1 MRGTC
6 ERGAPEPAA
15 ERRGLLPMHRSARGP
30 LPLLPTTHAAAR
42 ALPPHAHPNR
52 LPCRPARV
60 LPCPCLAARAAQHG
74 RRDTLS
80 KRGMEAARCSPL
92 LAGVLLLAGLG
103 EAGPMRLLALVVSR
117 VVCAGWGRAGQ
128 SATGQTPQSGAAVE
142 SLEMPCAARGAG
154 RARAGHRLRAS
165 RPLEGLDCA
174 QRPAPS
180 SQASPSARHVP
191 RMREARAAR
200 CGSQR
205 RRNPSIGRRVAAR
218 LLRGRAHSWI
228 WPFRRVG
235 EAPALLCDPCGG
247 SGGALDARRG
257 FREPLCASDR
267 LEHRRSARGRR
278 DQQSGARMQA
288 RRPFGCAKYCFAY
301 YLFYVSIEAG
311 VRRAPEA
318 YRARRAHASPP
329 I

>member
-174 QRPAPS
+174 QRPAARRRRVRAMSPACERPARRDVAPNGAATPPS
-180 SQASPSARHVP
+180 GAASPRGSFAGALTLGFGHFGGSAR
-191 RMREARAAR
+191 
-200 CGSQR
+200 R
-205 RRNPSIGRRVAAR
+205 RRCCVI
-218 LLRGRAHSWI
+218 
-228 WPFRRVG
+228 
-235 EAPALLCDPCGG
+235 PA
-247 SGGALDARRG
+247 GALVG
-257 FREPLCASDR
+257 PWTREEGSESPCAPQTGSSTAAAPGDEGTSR
-267 LEHRRSARGRR
+267 AEPECKHGGP
-278 DQQSGARMQA
+278 SGAQSTA
-288 RRPFGCAKYCFAY
+288 LHIIC
-301 YLFYVSIEAG
+301 ST
-311 VRRAPEA
+311 
-318 YRARRAHASPP
+318 
-329 I
+329 